1 MGPKWKNIS
10 AMLIFGSIGLFVR
23 GIPLDSPHVVLGR
36 CFIGA
41 GFLLL
46 TALAMKSK
54 PDLEAMKRNGW
65 LLVFSGAALGF
76 NWVCLFES
84 YRYTTIAVSTL
95 SYYLA
100 PVFVMLLSPLVL
112 KEKLS
117 GVRAAC
123 AAVSLAGMAL
133 VSGVL
138 GGAPAGK
145 NNTLGVLLGILA
157 AAQYAAIVLMNKF
170 FRELSARDCSMAQL
184 TVAGVCVLPYAL
196 ARGGSWSM
204 SAGGW
209 GLLLVLGVVH
219 TGAAYMMYFASLREL
234 PAQTAAMLSYIDP
247 LTAVLLS
254 VALLREPMSGA
265 QWVGAVLVLGALLA
279 AEVLEGRKRGG
290 TPAEKL

>member
-1 MGPKWKNIS
+1 MGPKGKNIS

-23 GIPLDSPHVVLGR
+23 GIPLDSPQVVLGR
-36 CFIGA
+36 CSIGA

-46 TALAMKSK
+46 TALVMKQK
-54 PDLEAMKRNGW
+54 PDLAAMRRNGW

-100 PVFVMLLSPLVL
+100 PVFVMILSPLVL

-133 VSGVL
+133 VAGVL

-145 NNTLGVLLGILA
+145 NNALGVLMGILA
-157 AAQYAAIVLMNKF
+157 AVQYAAIVLMNKF
-170 FRELSARDCSMAQL
+170 FRDLSARDCSMAQL
-184 TVAGVCVLPYAL
+184 TVAAVCVLPYVL
-196 ARGGSWSM
+196 ARGGSWGM

-209 GLLLVLGVVH
+209 ALLLVLGVVH
-219 TGAAYMMYFASLREL
+219 TGGAYMLYFASLREL
-234 PAQTAAMLSYIDP
+234 PAQTAAMLSYMDP
-247 LTAVLLS
+247 VTAVLLS
-254 VALLREPMSGA
+254 ALLLREPMSVM
-265 QWVGAVLVLGALLA
+265 QWAGAVLVLGALLA
-279 AEVLEGRKRGG
+279 AEMLEGRKHSG
-290 TPAEKL
+290 TPAEKS